1 MKKIIGILMIMIMM
15 LSTNSFATTP
25 EGEVNYDD
33 YIDLISLE
41 DEIMPISAFNIVE
54 DDIYRIEKQV
64 ILQDMVD
71 GNVYIIAQDLK
82 ITGAVIEGNV
92 YAMAESIIIENSEI
106 TGSVYAMGQT
116 IQVTGEMNDIYA
128 LAGNM
133 TIGKEAMILR
143 NARIAAD
150 LLQVD
155 GKIGKNLY
163 ATLEDLKIG
172 ETAEIAGEVNYLS
185 PNQGIISE
193 MAKIGDVQFH
203 VWEEDEEVETN
214 TVKEIT
220 IDIIKIAFRT
230 LVIAWFIL
238 RFVHKYE
245 KLKRGKTTDFLIAM
259 CKGIGVLTLVPTVS
273 ILLIISIIG
282 TALGVSLLA
291 IYSVLLY
298 IALPVI
304 ALEIAYRLLT
314 AKQTETKIGTAK
326 CIGIAIMV
334 SVVLWAISCI
344 PTIGGSIKFL
354 FVLMG
359 LGMLFDLMFQKIKN
373 QPNNGENE

>member
-238 RFVHKYE
+238 CFVHKYE
-245 KLKRGKTTDFLIAM
+245 KLKRGKTTDFLIAL

>member
-33 YIDLISLE
+33 SIDLISLE

-238 RFVHKYE
+238 CFVHKYE
-245 KLKRGKTTDFLIAM
+245 KLKRGKTTDFLIAL